1 MDKKIKQILKD
12 IYSID
17 KNLQAQ
23 EEYLIKLIQEL
34 LLSKPDSTID
44 ENFVSSLRARVL
56 EMSKSLKEEKPMLG
70 FSFNKLSYAF
80 AGTAVILLALISFI
94 NLPEQPMQ
102 GLVVDRAKDNA
113 FGEITFS
120 ADSSEESAQ
129 NSIDSGEKFGLG
141 GAGDG
146 DDSKSAPSALGS
158 GTSMVSPDLVN
169 YEYVYAGEDF
179 DVQDGKVTVYKRTSD
194 YNDSLS
200 GLLKGIKLDGVDI
213 GKFSNLKVDSI
224 QISED
229 KDQGYILYAYPK
241 ENIVYI
247 GQNWEKWPSYYD
259 SRENQQPS
267 VSQLSDPEAIKIAD
281 KFLSDYSIDHSAFG
295 SGEVI
300 GYANI
305 EDAITE
311 SASVVYPLQ
320 IEGND
325 VYSQSGYKYGL
336 NVVVDFRTGEVS
348 HVSNI
353 NAGNFQS
360 SDYDSDLT
368 KEQILSYAE
377 KGGLQGSYF
386 YEQAAKTVEIRM
398 GTPVYALVQTWKY
411 DGGESSELLV
421 PSLIFPVE
429 NIENYKYYYGSDVI
443 VPLVGGIMGEEIG
456 VPMIDLAE

>member
-17 KNLQAQ
+17 KSLQPQ

-34 LLSKPDSTID
+34 LLSKPDSAID

-56 EMSKSLKEEKPMLG
+56 EMSKSLREERPR
-70 FSFNKLSYAF
+70 FSFSKLSYAF

-94 NLPEQPMQ
+94 NLPEQSIQ

-129 NSIDSGEKFGLG
+129 DYIGSSEKFGLG

-146 DDSKSAPSALGS
+146 NDSKSAPSALDS
-158 GTSMVSPDLVN
+158 ETSMVFPDLVN

-179 DVQDGKVTVYKRTSD
+179 DIQNGKVTVYKKTLE

-247 GQNWEKWPSYYD
+247 GQNWEKWPGYYD
-259 SRENQQPS
+259 GRENQQS
-267 VSQLSDPEAIKIAD
+267 SFAQLPDSKAIEIAD
-281 KFLSDYSIDHSAFG
+281 KFLSNYNIDHSAFG

-300 GYANI
+300 GHANI

-311 SASVVYPLQ
+311 SATVVYPLQ

-336 NVVVDFRTGEVS
+336 NVVVDFRTGKVAN
-348 HVSNI
+348 VSNI

-368 KEQILSYAE
+368 KEQIISYAK
-377 KGGLQGSYF
+377 KGGIQGSYV

-398 GTPVYALVQTWKY
+398 GTPIYALVQTWKY
-411 DGGESSELLV
+411 DGSESFELLV

-429 NIENYKYYYGSDVI
+429 NIENYKYYYGSDVV
-443 VPLVGGIMGEEIG
+443 VPLVGGMMEQEIS